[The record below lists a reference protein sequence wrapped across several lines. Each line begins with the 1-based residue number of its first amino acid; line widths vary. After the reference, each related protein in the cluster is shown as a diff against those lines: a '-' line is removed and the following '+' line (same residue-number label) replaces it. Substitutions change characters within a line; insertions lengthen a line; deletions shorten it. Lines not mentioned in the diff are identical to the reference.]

1 MSAFLP
7 VPPAERRGRGPWRF
21 LEWTL
26 QADVAPD
33 RPPVRHRFRCAGEYE
48 DGQPCEEEGPVC
60 DDFAEAQRWA
70 YRHLKVHQDHRSYE
84 HVAVTPWL
92 MVPAEEPS
100 L

>member
-1 MSAFLP
+1 MS
-7 VPPAERRGRGPWRF
+7 RRTGLLSATGSGAR
-21 LEWTL
+21 
-26 QADVAPD
+26 
-33 RPPVRHRFRCAGEYE
+33 GEYE
-48 DGQPCEEEGPVC
+48 DGQPCEEEGSVC

-100 L
+100 